1 MEIFLEKEEVRIAR
15 IECEIN
21 YVNDEP
27 QTTRARV
34 LVQVLIISSLEGRF
48 TPNNKPV
55 LKYHNH
61 PKESSSFF
69 L

>member
-1 MEIFLEKEEVRIAR
+1 MEIFLEKEEERIAR

-34 LVQVLIISSLEGRF
+34 LIQVLIISSLEGRF

-55 LKYHNH
+55 LSKNH